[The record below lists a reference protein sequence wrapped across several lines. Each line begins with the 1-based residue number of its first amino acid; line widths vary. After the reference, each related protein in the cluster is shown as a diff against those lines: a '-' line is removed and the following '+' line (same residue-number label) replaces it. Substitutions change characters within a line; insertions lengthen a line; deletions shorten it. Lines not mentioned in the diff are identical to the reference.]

1 MIIKKFQGK
10 TEESAI
16 ADAKKELG
24 NNVVIMNVKKVK
36 PKGLFSF
43 FKAQIFEVTVA
54 LEDEK
59 EKYNQAPVAKMKI
72 ETARESANQ
81 LFHDEPDNVT
91 KQRTTNLQEAAR
103 REDTIAEQH
112 RKQEKSEKNLE
123 NKIDSLQTLL
133 EKQLVRREEN
143 STDEENK
150 QQENDETFVFTQ
162 LLYNTLIDNEVN
174 EKFANQI
181 IEEIGKS
188 HKPNMPIDYVLSSI
202 YQKMI
207 LKFGKPEEI
216 QPAEK
221 GPKVIFF
228 VGPTGVGKTTTIAK
242 IASKF
247 KVEKNKKIALLTADT
262 YRIAAAEQLRTYA
275 GILDVPFRVIYSPE
289 EAQNAI
295 RDFSSYEYIFV
306 DTTGHSHHNETQ
318 KETMQELLE
327 SLGNEIEKEVYLVL
341 SATTKYRDLVNIA
354 DAYHKLSEYKLI
366 FTKLDETETLGNLL
380 NLRLHTGASL
390 SYVTS
395 GQNVPEDIEN
405 FNPQNTVKLLLGG
418 KR

>member
-10 TEESAI
+10 TEEIAI
-16 ADAKKELG
+16 ASAKKELG
-24 NNVVIMNVKKVK
+24 NHVVIMNVKKTK

-43 FKAQIFEVTVA
+43 LKAQIYEVTVA
-54 LEDEK
+54 LEEER
-59 EKYNQAPVAKMKI
+59 EKYQNQPVSVNVQLEQAKVPS
-72 ETARESANQ
+72 ETITLTKKEPRVFPLEEKSNNESQKRTESA
-81 LFHDEPDNVT
+81 
-91 KQRTTNLQEAAR
+91 
-103 REDTIAEQH
+103 
-112 RKQEKSEKNLE
+112 LE
-123 NKIDSLQTLL
+123 FKIDSLQNLL
-133 EKQLVRREEN
+133 EKQLIRQEDNSAEEVAE
-143 STDEENK
+143 STKADDNMI
-150 QQENDETFVFTQ
+150 FTQ

-188 HKPNMPIDYVLSSI
+188 NKPNMPIDYILSNI

-207 LKFGKPEEI
+207 LKFGVPEEI
-216 QPAEK
+216 QPAK
-221 GPKVIFF
+221 QGPKVIFF

-247 KVEKNKKIALLTADT
+247 RVEYQNKIALLTADT

-289 EAQNAI
+289 EAQMAI
-295 RDFSSYEYIFV
+295 RDFYAYEYIFI
-306 DTTGHSHHNETQ
+306 DTTGHSHHNVTQ
-318 KETMQELLE
+318 KETMQELMDC
-327 SLGNEIEKEVYLVL
+327 LGPEIEKEVYLVL
-341 SATTKYRDLVNIA
+341 SATTKYRDLINIA
-354 DAYHKLSEYKLI
+354 DAYHKLVEYKLI
-366 FTKLDETETLGNLL
+366 FTKLDETETIGNLL

-390 SYVTS
+390 SYVTT
-395 GQNVPEDIEN
+395 GQNVPEDIET

>member
-10 TEESAI
+10 TEEIAI
-16 ADAKKELG
+16 AAAKKELG

-36 PKGLFSF
+36 PKGIISF
-43 FKAQIFEVTVA
+43 LKAQIYEVTVA
-54 LEDEK
+54 LEEEREKYATGQGIVKSEGNISPAVQPENVPDMSIMAAMSEKK
-59 EKYNQAPVAKMKI
+59 EKV
-72 ETARESANQ
+72 
-81 LFHDEPDNVT
+81 L
-91 KQRTTNLQEAAR
+91 
-103 REDTIAEQH
+103 ED
-112 RKQEKSEKNLE
+112 
-123 NKIDSLQTLL
+123 KIDSLQTLL

-143 STDEENK
+143 TNNNTNEEIK
-150 QQENDETFVFTQ
+150 ENTKEYTEPDDTFVFTQ

-188 HKPNMPIDYVLSSI
+188 HKPNTPIDYILANV

-216 QPAEK
+216 EPAK
-221 GPKVIFF
+221 QGPKVIFF

-247 KVEKNKKIALLTADT
+247 KVEQKKKIALLTADT

-289 EAQNAI
+289 EAQMAI
-295 RDFSSYEYIFV
+295 RDFTNYEYIFV
-306 DTTGHSHHNETQ
+306 DTTGHSQHNETQ
-318 KETMQELLE
+318 KETMQELFE
-327 SLGNEIEKEVYLVL
+327 SLGPEVEKEVFLVL
-341 SATTKYRDLVNIA
+341 SATTKYRDLINIA

>member
-36 PKGLFSF
+36 PKGLFSLL
-43 FKAQIFEVTVA
+43 KKQIFEVTVA

-59 EKYNQAPVAKMKI
+59 DKYNQIQSSIVKTDIGKETQEQKI
-72 ETARESANQ
+72 EPSNSKTDIQDKN
-81 LFHDEPDNVT
+81 
-91 KQRTTNLQEAAR
+91 
-103 REDTIAEQH
+103 
-112 RKQEKSEKNLE
+112 EKNLE
-123 NKIDSLQTLL
+123 TKIDSLQTLL
-133 EKQLVRREEN
+133 EKQLIRREEN
-143 STDEENK
+143 NTEEYRLEENK
-150 QQENDETFVFTQ
+150 TQDDTKQQDNDETFIFTQ

-181 IEEIGKS
+181 IEEFGKS
-188 HKPNMPIDYVLSSI
+188 HKPNMPIDYILSNI

-207 LKFGKPEEI
+207 LKFGKPEGI
-216 QPAEK
+216 QAAEK

-247 KVEKNKKIALLTADT
+247 KVEKNNKIALLTADT

-289 EAQNAI
+289 EARNAI
-295 RDFSSYEYIFV
+295 HDFSSYEFIFV

-318 KETMQELLE
+318 KETMQEFLE
-327 SLGNEIEKEVYLVL
+327 CLGDDIEKEVYLVL

-380 NLRLHTGASL
+380 NLKLHTGASL

-395 GQNVPEDIEN
+395 GQNLPEDIET